1 MRCIG
6 IIWNVAFRY
15 RREMVK
21 IISNYAIS
29 ISEQF
34 EINLEERYRNFVRD
48 IYMGENMEDW
58 KIESKISHMENDLN
72 RKVYIVFFEIDS
84 KDKFY
89 HPKKK
94 KYVYSNL
101 QELKDLLRNSYKEKI
116 EDYFFDIIFHCTE
129 SDNEFFAC
137 KKAIEYYIYVC

>member
-1 MRCIG
+1 MKCIG

-21 IISNYAIS
+21 IISKYSIS
-29 ISEQF
+29 ISRQF
-34 EINLEERYRNFVRD
+34 EIDLGEQYSNFVRN

-72 RKVYIVFFEIDS
+72 KKVYIVFFEINL

-129 SDNEFFAC
+129 TDSEFFEC
-137 KKAIEYYIYVC
+137 KKAIEYYI